1 MKDPVPLPPR
11 KLGASLRTGPGGAD
25 REPLCRED
33 PYGALRA
40 PLSPASPAEERG
52 LVGKLTKAAVPIGVV
67 SIVLML
73 VVPLPATVLDL
84 LLGLNI
90 TGSLL
95 ILLVSMQI
103 KRPLDFA
110 VFPSL
115 VLIATLMRLAL
126 NVSSTRLVLSDGYA
140 GKVIESFGH
149 FVIGGSL
156 IVGLVVFVILTIIQ
170 FVVITNGAGRVAEVG
185 ARFTLDAMP
194 GKQMAIDADLNAG
207 LINEKQARKRR
218 QEVTSEAD
226 FYGSMDGASKF
237 VKGDAIAAIIITMI
251 NLIGGVAI
259 GMMQKG
265 MAPGDAVSTYSL
277 LTVGDGL
284 VSQIP
289 ALLISTA
296 TGLIVTR
303 AASSGDMGTDLLA
316 QLGRNKQPVRIA
328 GGAALALCLIPG
340 LPKLP
345 FLLIGGL
352 FLFLATRLT
361 DTVEVDDDAPTAAQA
376 PDEPQPDSPEAIAE
390 RMRVDPLELEV
401 AFDLV
406 ELVDTARGGDLL
418 DRVKALRRKVA
429 METGLVIPLVRTRDN
444 LDLPGS
450 QYVIWLNGV
459 PAAKGTSPAG
469 TVLAIGDHL
478 EGLPGKP
485 TVEPVFG
492 LPAKWVPAELQRQAE
507 MAGATV
513 VDRSSVI
520 TTHLA
525 EVVRQNA
532 SALLGR
538 EDVKVLVE
546 MVRRSHPAVVDEL
559 TPALLS
565 LGEVQRVLHALLDE
579 GVSIRDLVRI
589 FEALSLRAK
598 KSTDLDGLVEAVRAA
613 LGGAI
618 SPPHLTPG
626 ERLHVITL
634 GPAFEQRLLEAIRP
648 TENGQVLALDGTTV
662 DVLVRGCTE
671 LLDQADR
678 LNLSPVL
685 VCSPQVRAA
694 LSRLVRQVLPRLSV
708 ISYNEVSRTAQIES
722 LGVVNG
728 ALAIR

>member
-1 MKDPVPLPPR
+1 
-11 KLGASLRTGPGGAD
+11 
-25 REPLCRED
+25 
-33 PYGALRA
+33 
-40 PLSPASPAEERG
+40 
-52 LVGKLTKAAVPIGVV
+52 VGKLTKAAVPVGVV

-73 VVPLPATVLDL
+73 VVPLPAAVLDL
-84 LLGLNI
+84 LLGFNI
-90 TGSLL
+90 TASLL
-95 ILLVSMQI
+95 ILLVSMNI
-103 KRPLDFA
+103 KRPLDFSI
-110 VFPSL
+110 FPSL

-126 NVSSTRLVLSDGYA
+126 NVSSTRLVLTDGYA
-140 GKVIESFGH
+140 GKVIEAFGH

-156 IVGLVVFVILTIIQ
+156 IVGLVIFVILTIIQ

-207 LINEKQARKRR
+207 LINEKQARRR
-218 QEVTSEAD
+218 RMEVTAEAD

-237 VKGDAIAAIIITMI
+237 VKGDAVAAIIVTLI
-251 NLIGGVAI
+251 NLIGGFAI
-259 GMMQKG
+259 GVMQKG
-265 MAPGDAVSTYSL
+265 MAPADAVSTYSL
-277 LTVGDGL
+277 LSVGDGL

-303 AASSGDMGTDLLA
+303 SAAQGDMGSDLLA
-316 QLGRNKQPVRIA
+316 QLGRNKAPVRIA
-328 GGAALALCLIPG
+328 GIAAIALCLIPG

-352 FLFLATRLT
+352 FLIAASKMS
-361 DTVEVDDDAPTAAQA
+361 DTVEDDDDETPAPGELAAEA
-376 PDEPQPDSPEAIAE
+376 QPDSPEAIVDK
-390 RMRVDPLELEV
+390 MRVDPLELEV

-444 LDLPGS
+444 LDLPAS

-459 PAAKGTSPAG
+459 PAAKGSSPAG

-478 EGLPGKP
+478 DGLPGKA
-485 TVEPVFG
+485 TREPVFG
-492 LPAKWVPAELQRQAE
+492 LAAKWVPAELQRQAE

-532 SALLGR
+532 AALLGR

-546 MVRRSHPAVVDEL
+546 MVRRSHPAVVEEL
-559 TPALLS
+559 TPTLLS
-565 LGEVQRVLHALLDE
+565 LGEIQRVLQALLEE

-598 KSTDLDGLVEAVRAA
+598 VSTDLDGLVEAVRAA
-613 LGGAI
+613 LGAAI
-618 SPPHLTPG
+618 SHPYVTDD

-634 GPAFEQRLLEAIRP
+634 DPSFEQRLLESVRQ
-648 TENGQVLALDGTTV
+648 TEGGQVLALDGHTV
-662 DVLVRGCTE
+662 DVLVRGCTD
-671 LLDQADR
+671 LLDDAER
-678 LNLSPVL
+678 MNLSPVL

-694 LSRLVRQVLPRLSV
+694 LSRLVRQVLPRLTV
-708 ISYNEVSRTAQIES
+708 ISYSEVSRTAQIES
-722 LGVVNG
+722 LGVVSG
-728 ALAIR
+728 AVAIR

>member
-1 MKDPVPLPPR
+1 M
-11 KLGASLRTGPGGAD
+11 
-25 REPLCRED
+25 
-33 PYGALRA
+33 
-40 PLSPASPAEERG
+40 
-52 LVGKLTKAAVPIGVV
+52 TKAAVPIGVV
-67 SIVLML
+67 AIVLML
-73 VVPLPATVLDL
+73 VVPLPAAVLDL

-90 TGSLL
+90 TASLL
-95 ILLVSMQI
+95 ILLVAMQI
-103 KRPLDFA
+103 RRPLDFA

-115 VLIATLMRLAL
+115 ILIATLFRLAL
-126 NVSSTRLVLSDGYA
+126 NVSSTRLVLTDGYA
-140 GKVIESFGH
+140 GKVIEAFGH

-156 IVGLVVFVILTIIQ
+156 IVGLVIFVILTIIQ

-218 QEVTSEAD
+218 TEVTAEAD

-237 VKGDAIAAIIITMI
+237 VKGDAIAGIIVTLI
-251 NLIGGVAI
+251 NLIGGMAI
-259 GMMQKG
+259 GVMQLG
-265 MAPGDAVSTYSL
+265 MPPADAVATYSL

-289 ALLISTA
+289 ALLLSTA
-296 TGLIVTR
+296 TGIIVTR
-303 AASSGDMGTDLLA
+303 SASDGDMGSDLLA
-316 QLGRNKQPVRIA
+316 QLGRFKQPVRIA

-352 FLFLATRLT
+352 FLFMASRMQETPA
-361 DTVEVDDDAPTAAQA
+361 EDDDADPQAAVD
-376 PDEPQPDSPEAIAE
+376 DEPKPDSPEAIAE
-390 RMRVDPLELEV
+390 KMRVDPLELEV

-406 ELVDTARGGDLL
+406 DLVDASRGGDLL

-444 LDLPGS
+444 LDLPAS

-469 TVLAIGDHL
+469 TVLAIGDML
-478 EGLPGKP
+478 DGLPGRA
-485 TVEPVFG
+485 TREPVFG
-492 LPAKWVPAELQRQAE
+492 LPAKWVPVELQRQAE

-532 SALLGR
+532 ADLLGR
-538 EDVKVLVE
+538 EDVGLLVE
-546 MVRRSHPAVVDEL
+546 MVKRSHPVVVEEL
-559 TPALLS
+559 TPTLLT
-565 LGEVQRVLHALLDE
+565 LGEIQRVLHGLLAE
-579 GVSIRDLVRI
+579 NVSIRDLVRI
-589 FEALSLRAK
+589 FEALSVRAK
-598 KSTDLDGLVEAVRAA
+598 TSTDVDGLVEAARTA
-613 LGGAI
+613 LGSAI
-618 SPPHLTPG
+618 SHPYVTPD
-626 ERLHVITL
+626 ERLHVMTL
-634 GPAFEQRLLEAIRP
+634 DPAFEQRLLEAVRQS
-648 TENGQVLALDGTTV
+648 EGGQVLALDAGTV
-662 DVLVRGCTE
+662 DALVNGCTG
-671 LLDQADR
+671 LLTDAER
-678 LNLSPVL
+678 LGLAPVL

-694 LSRLVRQVLPRLSV
+694 LSRLMRQILPRLPV
-708 ISYNEVSRTAQIES
+708 ISYTEVSRTAQIES

-728 ALAIR
+728 AVAVR

>member
-1 MKDPVPLPPR
+1 M
-11 KLGASLRTGPGGAD
+11 
-25 REPLCRED
+25 
-33 PYGALRA
+33 
-40 PLSPASPAEERG
+40 
-52 LVGKLTKAAVPIGVV
+52 GKLTKAAVPIGVV

-73 VVPLPATVLDL
+73 VVPLPAPVLDVL
-84 LLGLNI
+84 LALNI
-90 TGSLL
+90 VGSLL
-95 ILLVSMQI
+95 ILLVSMNI

-110 VFPSL
+110 IFPSL

-126 NVSSTRLVLSDGYA
+126 NVSSTRLVLTDGYA
-140 GKVIESFGH
+140 GKVIEAFGH

-156 IVGLVVFVILTIIQ
+156 IVGLVIFVILTIIQ

-237 VKGDAIAAIIITMI
+237 VKGDAIAAIIVTLI
-251 NLIGGVAI
+251 NLIGGFAI

-265 MAPGDAVSTYSL
+265 MAPAEAISTYSL
-277 LTVGDGL
+277 LSVGDGL

-303 AASSGDMGTDLLA
+303 SASQGDMGSDLIS
-316 QLGRNKQPVRIA
+316 QLSRNKQPVRIA
-328 GGAALALCLIPG
+328 GIAALALCLIPG

-352 FLFLATRLT
+352 TLFISTRLT
-361 DTVEVDDDAPTAAQA
+361 DRVEEDDDDSPAAQLTAA
-376 PDEPQPDSPEAIAE
+376 EPQPDSPEAIAD

-444 LDLPGS
+444 LDLPAS

-478 EGLPGKP
+478 DGLPGKA
-485 TVEPVFG
+485 TREPVFG
-492 LPAKWVPAELQRQAE
+492 LAAKWVPAELQRQAE

-546 MVRRSHPAVVDEL
+546 MVRRSHPAVVEEL
-559 TPALLS
+559 TPTLLS
-565 LGEVQRVLHALLDE
+565 LGQVQQVLQALLDE

-598 KSTDLDGLVEAVRAA
+598 VSTDLDGLVEAARAA
-613 LGGAI
+613 LGAAI
-618 SPPHLTPG
+618 SHPHVTDD

-634 GPAFEQRLLEAIRP
+634 EPSFEQRLLESVRQ
-648 TENGQVLALDGTTV
+648 TEGGQVLALDGHTV
-662 DVLVRGCTE
+662 DLLVRGCTDILE
-671 LLDQADR
+671 DAER

-694 LSRLVRQVLPRLSV
+694 LSRLVRQVLPRLPV

-722 LGVVNG
+722 LGVVSG
-728 ALAIR
+728 AVAIR

>member
-1 MKDPVPLPPR
+1 M
-11 KLGASLRTGPGGAD
+11 
-25 REPLCRED
+25 
-33 PYGALRA
+33 
-40 PLSPASPAEERG
+40 
-52 LVGKLTKAAVPIGVV
+52 GKLTKAAVPIGVV

-73 VVPLPATVLDL
+73 VVPLPAPVLDVL
-84 LLGLNI
+84 LALNI
-90 TGSLL
+90 VGSLL
-95 ILLVSMQI
+95 ILLVSMNI

-110 VFPSL
+110 IFPSL

-126 NVSSTRLVLSDGYA
+126 NVSSTRLVLTDGYA
-140 GKVIESFGH
+140 GKVIEAFGH

-156 IVGLVVFVILTIIQ
+156 IVGLVIFVILTIIQ

-218 QEVTSEAD
+218 SEVTSEAD

-237 VKGDAIAAIIITMI
+237 VKGDAIAAIIVTLI
-251 NLIGGVAI
+251 NLIGGFAI

-265 MAPGDAVSTYSL
+265 MAPGEAISTYSL
-277 LTVGDGL
+277 LSVGDGL

-303 AASSGDMGTDLLA
+303 SASQGDMGSDLIS
-316 QLGRNKQPVRIA
+316 QLSRNRQPVRIA
-328 GGAALALCLIPG
+328 GLGALALCLIPG

-352 FLFLATRLT
+352 FLFISTRLT
-361 DTVEVDDDAPTAAQA
+361 DQVDEDDDESTPADAVAA
-376 PDEPQPDSPEAIAE
+376 EPQPDSPEAIAD

-444 LDLPGS
+444 LDLPAS

-478 EGLPGKP
+478 DGLPGKA
-485 TVEPVFG
+485 TREPVFG
-492 LPAKWVPAELQRQAE
+492 LAAKWVPAELQRQAE

-546 MVRRSHPAVVDEL
+546 MIRRSHPAVADEL

-565 LGEVQRVLHALLDE
+565 LGEVQRVLQALLDE

-598 KSTDLDGLVEAVRAA
+598 VSTDLDGLVEAARTA
-613 LGGAI
+613 LGAAI
-618 SPPHLTPG
+618 SHPYVTEE

-634 GPAFEQRLLEAIRP
+634 EPSFEQRLLEAVRP
-648 TENGQVLALDGTTV
+648 TEGGQVLALDGHTV

-671 LLDQADR
+671 LLDEAER
-678 LNLSPVL
+678 MNLSPVL

-694 LSRLVRQVLPRLSV
+694 LSRLIRQVLPRLSV

-722 LGVVNG
+722 LGVVSG
-728 ALAIR
+728 AVAIR

>member
-1 MKDPVPLPPR
+1 MKGMS
-11 KLGASLRTGPGGAD
+11 KM
-25 REPLCRED
+25 
-33 PYGALRA
+33 
-40 PLSPASPAEERG
+40 
-52 LVGKLTKAAVPIGVV
+52 AVPIGVV
-67 SIVLML
+67 AIVLML
-73 VVPLPATVLDL
+73 VVPLPAAILDL

-90 TGSLL
+90 TCSLL

-103 KRPLDFA
+103 KKPLDFA

-115 VLIATLMRLAL
+115 ILIATLFRLSL

-140 GKVIESFGH
+140 GKVIEAFGH

-156 IVGLVVFVILTIIQ
+156 IVGLVIFVILTIIQ

-218 QEVTSEAD
+218 AEVTAEAD

-237 VKGDAIAAIIITMI
+237 VKGDAIAAIIITLI
-251 NLIGGVAI
+251 NLIGGLAI
-259 GMMQKG
+259 RRLQRGNLIGGFAMGVTQRG
-265 MAPGDAVSTYSL
+265 LSPADAVSQYSL
-277 LTVGDGL
+277 LSVGDGL

-296 TGLIVTR
+296 TGIIVTR
-303 AASSGDMGTDLLA
+303 SASEADMGTDLLG
-316 QLGRNKQPVRIA
+316 QLGRYKQPLRIA
-328 GGAALALCLIPG
+328 GGAAVALCLIPG

-345 FLLIGGL
+345 FAVIGGL
-352 FLFLATRLT
+352 FLVMAARMKEAPVVDEEAEALA
-361 DTVEVDDDAPTAAQA
+361 AAA
-376 PDEPQPDSPEAIAE
+376 ENEPKPDSPEAIAE
-390 RMRVDPLELEV
+390 KMRVDPLELEV

-406 ELVDTARGGDLL
+406 DLVDSSRGGDLL

-429 METGLVIPLVRTRDN
+429 MDSGLVIPLVRTRDN
-444 LDLPGS
+444 LDLPSS

-459 PAAKGTSPAG
+459 PAAKGISPAG
-469 TVLAIGDHL
+469 TVLAIGDSL
-478 EGLPGKP
+478 DGLPGKA
-485 TVEPVFG
+485 TREPVFG
-492 LPAKWVPAELQRQAE
+492 LPAKWVPIELQRQAE
-507 MAGATV
+507 MSGATV

-532 SALLGR
+532 ADLLGR
-538 EDVKVLVE
+538 EDVKLLVE
-546 MVRRSHPAVVDEL
+546 MVRRTHPIVVEEL
-559 TPALLS
+559 TPTLLT

-579 GVSIRDLVRI
+579 GVSIRALVRI

-598 KSTDLDGLVEAVRAA
+598 KSTELDGLVEAARAA
-613 LGGAI
+613 LGAAI
-618 SPPHLTPG
+618 SHPFVTQD

-634 GPAFEQRLLEAIRP
+634 EPSFEQRLLEAIRP
-648 TENGQVLALDGTTV
+648 TEAGQVLALDGLTV
-662 DVLVRGCTE
+662 DALVRGCTN
-671 LLDQADR
+671 LLDEADR
-678 LNLSPVL
+678 MSLSPVL

-722 LGVVNG
+722 LGVVSG
-728 ALAIR
+728 AVAVR

>member
-1 MKDPVPLPPR
+1 
-11 KLGASLRTGPGGAD
+11 
-25 REPLCRED
+25 
-33 PYGALRA
+33 
-40 PLSPASPAEERG
+40 
-52 LVGKLTKAAVPIGVV
+52 VGKLTKAAVPIGVV

-73 VVPLPATVLDL
+73 VVPLPAAVLDL
-84 LLGLNI
+84 LIAANI
-90 TGSLL
+90 VGSLL

-103 KRPLDFA
+103 KRPLDFSI
-110 VFPSL
+110 FPSL

-126 NVSSTRLVLSDGYA
+126 NVSSTRLVLTDGYA
-140 GKVIESFGH
+140 GKVIQAFGH

-156 IVGLVVFVILTIIQ
+156 IIGLVIFVILTIIQ

-207 LINEKQARKRR
+207 LIDEKQARKRR
-218 QEVTSEAD
+218 SEVTAEAD

-237 VKGDAIAAIIITMI
+237 VKGDAIAAIIVTLI
-251 NLIGGVAI
+251 NLIGGFAI
-259 GMMQKG
+259 GVMQKG
-265 MAPGDAVSTYSL
+265 MAPADAVTTYSL
-277 LTVGDGL
+277 LSVGDGL

-303 AASSGDMGTDLLA
+303 SAAQGDMGSDLLA
-316 QLGRNKQPVRIA
+316 QLGRNKQPLRIA

-345 FLLIGGL
+345 FLLVGAV
-352 FLFLATRLT
+352 FLFAASKLT
-361 DTVEVDDDAPTAAQA
+361 EKVEEDDDAPQAGELAAA
-376 PDEPQPDSPEAIAE
+376 EPQPDSPEAIAD

-444 LDLPGS
+444 LDLPAS

-459 PAAKGTSPAG
+459 PAAKGISPAG

-478 EGLPGKP
+478 DGLPGKA
-485 TVEPVFG
+485 TREPVFG
-492 LPAKWVPAELQRQAE
+492 LAAKWVPAELQRQAE

-546 MVRRSHPAVVDEL
+546 MIRRSHPAVVDEL

-565 LGEVQRVLHALLDE
+565 LGEVQRVLQALLDE

-598 KSTDLDGLVEAVRAA
+598 ISTDLDGLVEAVRAA
-613 LGGAI
+613 LGSAI
-618 SPPHLTPG
+618 SHPYVT
-626 ERLHVITL
+626 EDDRLHVITL
-634 GPAFEQRLLEAIRP
+634 EPGFEQRLLEAVRQ
-648 TENGQVLALDGTTV
+648 TEGGQVLALDGHTV
-662 DVLVRGCTE
+662 DALVRGCTD
-671 LLDQADR
+671 LLDEAER
-678 LNLSPVL
+678 MNLSPVL

-694 LSRLVRQVLPRLSV
+694 LSRLVRQVLPRLTV

-722 LGVVNG
+722 LGVVSG
-728 ALAIR
+728 AVAIR

>member
-1 MKDPVPLPPR
+1 M
-11 KLGASLRTGPGGAD
+11 
-25 REPLCRED
+25 
-33 PYGALRA
+33 
-40 PLSPASPAEERG
+40 
-52 LVGKLTKAAVPIGVV
+52 GKLTKAAVPIGVV

-73 VVPLPATVLDL
+73 VVPLPAPVLDL
-84 LLGLNI
+84 LLALNI
-90 TGSLL
+90 VGSLL
-95 ILLVSMQI
+95 ILLVSMNI
-103 KRPLDFA
+103 RRPLDFA
-110 VFPSL
+110 IFPSL

-126 NVSSTRLVLSDGYA
+126 NVSSTRLVLTDGYA
-140 GKVIESFGH
+140 GKVIEAFGH

-156 IVGLVVFVILTIIQ
+156 IVGLVIFVILTIIQ

-218 QEVTSEAD
+218 MEVTSEAD

-237 VKGDAIAAIIITMI
+237 VKGDAIAAIIVTLI
-251 NLIGGVAI
+251 NLIGGFAI
-259 GMMQKG
+259 GVLQRG
-265 MAPGDAVSTYSL
+265 MAPGEAVTTYSL
-277 LTVGDGL
+277 LSVGDGL

-303 AASSGDMGTDLLA
+303 SASQGDMGSDLIS
-316 QLGRNKQPVRIA
+316 QLSRAKQPVRIA
-328 GGAALALCLIPG
+328 GLASLALCLIPG

-352 FLFLATRLT
+352 VLFISTRLT
-361 DTVEVDDDAPTAAQA
+361 DRVDEDDDEGTPADAVAA
-376 PDEPQPDSPEAIAE
+376 EPQPDSPEAIAD

-444 LDLPGS
+444 LDLPAS

-478 EGLPGKP
+478 DGLPGKA
-485 TVEPVFG
+485 TREPVFG
-492 LPAKWVPAELQRQAE
+492 LAAKWVPAELQRQAE

-546 MVRRSHPAVVDEL
+546 MIRRSHPAVADEL

-565 LGEVQRVLHALLDE
+565 LGEVQRVLQALLDE

-598 KSTDLDGLVEAVRAA
+598 VSTDLDGLVEAARAA
-613 LGGAI
+613 LGAAI
-618 SPPHLTPG
+618 SHPYVTEE

-634 GPAFEQRLLEAIRP
+634 EPSFEQRLLEAVRP
-648 TENGQVLALDGTTV
+648 TEGGQVLALDGHTV

-671 LLDQADR
+671 LLDDAER

-722 LGVVNG
+722 LGVVSG
-728 ALAIR
+728 AVAIR